1 MGFELPG
8 SHLAIKEKIERLER
22 VESFK
27 MEENTTKFAELT
39 GYSYDF
45 DVVDERREDS

>member
-22 VESFK
+22 SGK
-27 MEENTTKFAELT
+27 TTKFAQLT
-39 GYSYDF
+39 RYSYDI
-45 DVVDERREDS
+45 DVVDERREILEYVLK